1 MPGLAASSMV
11 FENIRLE
18 NPNYQLYRLD
28 WIQPKKN
35 ESIKSYCL
43 RLSKKIKHKQPIL
56 LGVSFGGIIVQELDK
71 IVNAQSHIS
80 NKRGTVGARVNSL
93 ERQAELLIERQNAV
107 EKDVSDLKDADLAA
121 LVTNL
126 QSKLTSM
133 QASQQSFVKISQLN
147 LFDYLR

>member
-1 MPGLAASSMV
+1 MPGLAASSLV

-56 LGVSFGGIIVQELDK
+56 L
-71 IVNAQSHIS
+71 
-80 NKRGTVGARVNSL
+80 
-93 ERQAELLIERQNAV
+93 
-107 EKDVSDLKDADLAA
+107 
-121 LVTNL
+121 
-126 QSKLTSM
+126 
-133 QASQQSFVKISQLN
+133 
-147 LFDYLR
+147 

>member
-1 MPGLAASSMV
+1 MPGLAASSLV

-71 IVNAQSHIS
+71 IVNAKKIVIVSSVKSHDEYPMVFKI
-80 NKRGTVGARVNSL
+80 ARDLSL
-93 ERQAELLIERQNAV
+93 IH
-107 EKDVSDLKDADLAA
+107 
-121 LVTNL
+121 
-126 QSKLTSM
+126 
-133 QASQQSFVKISQLN
+133 I
-147 LFDYLR
+147 

>member
-56 LGVSFGGIIVQELDK
+56 LGVSFGGIIVVDEAYVDFSSKGTAISLINK
-71 IVNAQSHIS
+71 YPNIYILNFQSHC
-80 NKRGTVGARVNSL
+80 L
-93 ERQAELLIERQNAV
+93 ETH
-107 EKDVSDLKDADLAA
+107 LAN
-121 LVTNL
+121 LVTFL
-126 QSKLTSM
+126 II
-133 QASQQSFVKISQLN
+133 FPVI
-147 LFDYLR
+147 

>member
-1 MPGLAASSMV
+1 MPGLAASSLV

-35 ESIKSYCL
+35 ESIKSYCH

-71 IVNAQSHIS
+71 IAYVRFASVYTNF
-80 NKRGTVGARVNSL
+80 KEVG
-93 ERQAELLIERQNAV
+93 EFGEYIE
-107 EKDVSDLKDADLAA
+107 KLDA
-121 LVTNL
+121 
-126 QSKLTSM
+126 KP
-133 QASQQSFVKISQLN
+133 KK
-147 LFDYLR
+147 